1 MRLPLNLRPKITPSC
16 ATAIVVSLL
25 PLVYFFPA
33 TRGRLIISPD
43 DGVIFNIPLR
53 VAVANMIRGGHLPL
67 WNPDIFSGMP
77 LFGAAQAGVL
87 FPLNWFYLIF
97 SAPTATNLMML
108 STYLLAASG
117 AYLYA
122 RRSGSSISG
131 AALTSLVWQWSGFL
145 IGQIGHTNIL
155 HTAALLPWL
164 LWAIDGYGATGKRS
178 RGVLL
183 AAIVAV
189 QVFAGHQQTCAYALL
204 VAAVYAVVMWRS
216 HSSRSGQG
224 RPAAGPSP
232 AHDPSYDPPARAYLW
247 SLLLIVAGLALAAV
261 QILPTLE
268 LLRNSMRADASY
280 DFFTSFSL
288 PRRFLWTFFAPFVV
302 GGGDGNLFRAP
313 YVGPAFY
320 AEYVGYVGL
329 VTIALAIVC
338 VLRQRDA
345 RMKFWAVVVVAGLLL
360 ALGRYAPF
368 GFYKIIYA
376 VPVLNLFRVPARH
389 LMEVEFALAVL
400 AGRGLTA
407 IGETQRLSQTTPSLA
422 KALMPRTLRS
432 VLIASAIVFVL
443 TCLAITIG
451 RPVNFQLG
459 RSGPVSILRAPELFL
474 PPVMAVLSAG
484 GLWFY
489 AKGRRRGLALLLV
502 VLALDLC
509 VWGQSS
515 GWRAAS
521 PKADFELWRT
531 PETVQFLRSHAA
543 TGSVRTG
550 SDSDRVVA
558 NDTQRSVTSNAE
570 PYRILTQDVVFNP
583 DARVVAPPSGAAWIP
598 SLQPDVYLMYGLEN
612 AAGYDGF
619 GLARYSRL
627 AGDMKVWGDLTDAN
641 RTLGDA
647 SRELDLLNVRY
658 LLARS
663 PSGATAGE
671 AAWAEFPA
679 ATEVYGG
686 HRFAAENLSVPSIV
700 QGERLSFKVT
710 PVEISQVALL
720 TNLAWSE
727 TIPDR
732 KIVVRIRL
740 YSSGGETFDY
750 KMRAGDHTSEWAY
763 DRPDLH
769 SRIKHKRAPVATS
782 YEVEDAQVKFEGH
795 TYIASFSLPDRI
807 YIWGGDLTVVP
818 VDGAPQLTL
827 SLARLTLADGALAFP
842 LRSEWLKKESAADT
856 ERVTAEPDK
865 RTPTRWERVADTG
878 QVAIFENLRR
888 LPRAWLVSGELVATE
903 EQELAVIRSGKTP
916 DGAAWDPLATALVES
931 STGLNFPQSA
941 QPSGQERSANVIVA
955 EPNRVEVRT
964 AADTPSLLVLSAN
977 HYPGWRA
984 FVDERPVEVVRV
996 NYNQRGVALPAGN
1009 HDVRFVYQPKSVMV
1023 GLAVSLLTLVGLAWW
1038 WSRAR

>member
-1 MRLPLNLRPKITPSC
+1 MRLPLNLRSKITPSC

-43 DGVIFNIPLR
+43 DGVIFNIPIR
-53 VAVANMIRGGHLPL
+53 VAVANMIRGGYLPL
-67 WNPDIFSGMP
+67 WNPYIFSGMP

-97 SAPTATNLMML
+97 SAPLATNLMML
-108 STYLLAASG
+108 STYMLAALG

-122 RRSGSSISG
+122 RRSGSSLSG

-183 AAIVAV
+183 AAIVAM
-189 QVFAGHQQTCAYALL
+189 QVFAGHQQTCAYALM
-204 VAAVYAVVMWRS
+204 VAAVYAVVMWRAS
-216 HSSRSGQG
+216 HAFRSS
-224 RPAAGPSP
+224 GPVASVDAP
-232 AHDPSYDPPARAYLW
+232 KVDAPGRAYLR
-247 SLLLIVAGLALAAV
+247 SLVLIVAGLALAAV

-329 VTIALAIVC
+329 ATIGLAIVC
-338 VLRQRDA
+338 VLLKRDA
-345 RMKFWAVVVVAGLLL
+345 RTKFWAVVVVAGLIL

-407 IGETQRLSQTTPSLA
+407 ITKTHDLCSTTPSLTVG
-422 KALMPRTLRS
+422 LLPRTLRS
-432 VLIASAIVFVL
+432 VLTAGAIVFVL
-443 TCLAITIG
+443 TCLAITVG
-451 RPVNFQLG
+451 RPANFQLG

-474 PPVMAVLSAG
+474 PVVMAALSVCA
-484 GLWFY
+484 LWLY
-489 AKGRRRGLALLLV
+489 AKGHRRGLLLLLA
-502 VLALDLC
+502 VLAFDLC
-509 VWGQSS
+509 LWGQSS

-521 PKADFELWRT
+521 PKSDFELWGQPKTMESLR
-531 PETVQFLRSHAA
+531 PERPS
-543 TGSVRTG
+543 
-550 SDSDRVVA
+550 RVVV
-558 NDTQRSVTSNAE
+558 NNRDTG
-570 PYRILTQDVVFNP
+570 PYRILTQDIAFDP
-583 DARVVAPPSGAAWIP
+583 DRLAAVAPPQTGAAWVP
-598 SLQPDVYLMYGLEN
+598 SLQPDIYMMYQIEN

-641 RTLGDA
+641 RTLGDE

-663 PSGATAGE
+663 PSATAAGE
-671 AAWAEFPA
+671 AASVEFPA
-679 ATEVYGG
+679 ATEG
-686 HRFAAENLSVPSIV
+686 FAGQSFAPENLNVPNIV
-700 QGERLSFKVT
+700 AGERLSFRLPPTEVDH
-710 PVEISQVALL
+710 VALL

-727 TIPDR
+727 VVPDR
-732 KIVVRIRL
+732 TVVAHVRL
-740 YSSGGETFDY
+740 QAQDGETFNIEL
-750 KMRAGDHTSEWAY
+750 RAGEHTAEWSH
-763 DRPDLH
+763 DRPDIRA
-769 SRIKHKRAPVATS
+769 RIKHQRAPVATS
-782 YEVEDAQVKFEGH
+782 YEVADGQTKYEAH
-795 TYIASFSLPDRI
+795 TYVSSFALPRRAVITGGEIAVARTPS
-807 YIWGGDLTVVP
+807 
-818 VDGAPQLTL
+818 APQLTL
-827 SLARLTLADGALAFP
+827 SLGRLTLADGARAFP
-842 LRSEWLKKESAADT
+842 LRTEWLKKESEQSAP
-856 ERVTAEPDK
+856 ERNNK
-865 RTPTRWERVADTG
+865 TPLRWQRVAETG
-878 QVAIFENLRR
+878 QVAIFENTRR
-888 LPRAWLVSGELVATE
+888 LPRAWLATGELVATD
-903 EQELAVIRSGKTP
+903 EQALAVIRSGKTP
-916 DGAAWDPLATALVES
+916 DGAAWNPRTTALVEA
-931 STGLNFPQSA
+931 STGIKFANADQLPV
-941 QPSGQERSANVIVA
+941 GIRLANVIVD
-955 EPNRVEVRT
+955 EPNRVVVRT
-964 AADTPSLLVLSAN
+964 VAEAPSLLVLSAN

-1009 HDVRFVYQPKSVMV
+1009 HDVRFVYQPKSVLM
-1023 GLAVSLLTLVGLAWW
+1023 GLLISLTTLAALLCWLYWDRG
-1038 WSRAR
+1038 RPARKRSL